1 MKIGKKPVGPPV
13 NPNPD
18 YQDRDIAIGALN
30 KFLAATFVVVFL
42 AMLAMW
48 WLHKAVV
55 DRERAAYS
63 AVPEQMRDRQ
73 IAAANGAIL
82 QRDELADLRRYQEE
96 QTALTTSYA
105 WVDKDKGVARIPVE
119 RAMALALEKKM
130 FPVENK

>member
-1 MKIGKKPVGPPV
+1 MKIGNKPVGPPV

-30 KFLAATFVVVFL
+30 KFLIATFAVVFL
-42 AMLAMW
+42 AMIAMW

-73 IAAANGAIL
+73 IAAATGTIL
-82 QRDELADLRRYQEE
+82 QRDEQSDLRRYREE
-96 QTALTTSYA
+96 QAALPTSYG

-130 FPVENK
+130 FPVEKK